1 MVKLYVAMKEGADEL
16 INSSTALLDSQ
27 LLLCHVLDVN
37 RSYLF
42 LNREKQLLD
51 SEYERF
57 KKLVSYRKSGMPLQ
71 YITGYQE
78 FMGLD
83 FKVESGV
90 LIPRCDTEILVE
102 EAIKIL
108 EKIESP
114 TIADVGCGSGAI
126 SVSIAKYVKDSKVYA
141 LDIMDIPLKVTLENA
156 KLNNVSNKVEVKNSN
171 MLDEILE
178 ENIKLDMVISNPP
191 YIKKDVIPTLMKEV
205 KDFEPITALDGGEDG
220 LIFYRKITKDAKELL
235 KPNGYLLYEIGHD
248 QAVEVKDIMVN
259 EGFKDVVVINDL
271 SGLNRV
277 VLGHM

>member
-1 MVKLYVAMKEGADEL
+1 MVKLYEAMKEGADEL

-27 LLLCHVLDVN
+27 LLLCYVLNVD

-42 LNREKQLLD
+42 LNREKEILD
-51 SEYERF
+51 SEYKRF
-57 KKLVSYRKSGMPLQ
+57 KELLTYRKNGMPLQ

-108 EKIESP
+108 KNIDSP

-126 SVSIAKYVKDSKVYA
+126 SVSIASFIEDSKVYA

-156 KLNNVSNKVEVKNSN
+156 KLNNVSNKVEVLKSN
-171 MLDEILE
+171 MLDQIIFKDI
-178 ENIKLDMVISNPP
+178 NLDMVISNPP
-191 YIKKDVIPTLMKEV
+191 YIKKDVISTLMKEV
-205 KDFEPITALDGGEDG
+205 KEFEPMTALDGGEDG
-220 LIFYRKITKDAKELL
+220 LVFYRKITKDAKNIL

-248 QAVEVKDIMVN
+248 QGIEVKDIMIS
-259 EGFKDVVVINDL
+259 EGFKDVIIINDL
-271 SGLNRV
+271 AGLNRV
-277 VLGHM
+277 VLGHI